1 MSILQSS
8 LLGFASRIC
17 RDFESQASFSS
28 REIRHSFIN
37 PALPLQFWFSTCQ
50 DVVPRGGDR
59 RPPFGTL
66 GAQRLRSTWQRGSC
80 AFCCSEGREYLRSG
94 GFGSLRARTSP
105 EGREPR
111 ESSRRRARVPRKNG
125 IFLNLK
131 KKTLELGIGLCRK
144 ALRKELWTGNKSGWK
159 KIFFQKTISS

>member
-1 MSILQSS
+1 
-8 LLGFASRIC
+8 
-17 RDFESQASFSS
+17 
-28 REIRHSFIN
+28 
-37 PALPLQFWFSTCQ
+37 
-50 DVVPRGGDR
+50 VVHRGGDR

-131 KKTLELGIGLCRK
+131 KKKLWSWELVCAGKPFVKSFERGISLDGRRFFFRRQSLHK
-144 ALRKELWTGNKSGWK
+144 Q
-159 KIFFQKTISS
+159 IFFSLEAGVL